1 MGFAPV
7 AVASIPKLTGGGR
20 LRGSISNENMAL
32 GTAVLAILESGNAAQ
47 SDQTF
52 ATRKAAGI
60 EGRRVAK
67 VCAKVKAALEGTS
80 YRVRV
85 FEEGQG
91 FTFALFVGKAI
102 APRKSA

>member
-7 AVASIPKLTGGGR
+7 AVSSIPKMTGGGR
-20 LRGSISNENMAL
+20 TRGSISNENMAL
-32 GTAVLAILESGNAAQ
+32 GTAILAILESGNAAQ
-47 SDQTF
+47 SDDTF
-52 ATRKAAGI
+52 ATRKAAGV

-67 VCAKVKAALEGTS
+67 VCAKVKPAVTGA

-85 FEEGQG
+85 FEAGQG
-91 FTFALFVGKAI
+91 FTFAVFVGKAI